1 MESAYHIVLILALA
15 LYLVSGY
22 PIAPP
27 PPPPPP
33 PRRRQFKQNSAQ
45 LRVGASSPGPMM
57 NADDH
62 GQVRLGPATRKP
74 VSTHARTHAPPFG
87 PWPIHPSSC
96 ARLVKGARFGRTTYR
111 TAEPPQAFFSRA
123 PFRSIG

>member
-62 GQVRLGPATRKP
+62 DCFVFSSYTIGLPVGVGYRPRLPSP
-74 VSTHARTHAPPFG
+74 EFPNPQSHALDRSF
-87 PWPIHPSSC
+87 
-96 ARLVKGARFGRTTYR
+96 RL
-111 TAEPPQAFFSRA
+111 
-123 PFRSIG
+123 